1 MIYKHANNQILS
13 TFVILTFTTFFTVL
27 KLFGTFVH
35 QASKL
40 KTGLLN

>member
-1 MIYKHANNQILS
+1 MIYKHANNQILR
-13 TFVILTFTTFFTVL
+13 TFVILTFTTFTVL